1 MPSLPPAVATLAE
14 GDPFRVG
21 RPGMAQPWRAWRAFH
36 PSGAALAGGILFV
49 AFVTLAVATP
59 LVAPHDPA
67 RQELRAKLLP
77 PLGFPGSRAPYTL
90 GTDMMGRDLLTQI
103 LYGIRV
109 SLVVGMAAVALAC
122 ALGIL
127 LGLAAGY
134 HRGAV
139 DGLIMRAADVQF
151 SLPLLLVAM
160 AAIAVWGRGLGK
172 LIAVLGVAGW
182 AEYGR
187 TIRGSVV
194 AVREQE
200 YIQAVRAQGAGS
212 ARIMGRHILPDAVTP
227 VLVLVVVNIPR
238 VMILEATLSFLGL
251 GVPITT
257 PSLGIAIALGYN
269 YLLSGAWW
277 VSILPGG
284 VLMLIVLSINLVGD
298 WLREGLDPRLRS

>member
-1 MPSLPPAVATLAE
+1 VAL
-14 GDPFRVG
+14 
-21 RPGMAQPWRAWRAFH
+21 PWRAWRTVH
-36 PSGAALAGGILFV
+36 PTKAALAGSVLFV
-49 AFVTLAVATP
+49 AFVALGAATP
-59 LVAPHDPA
+59 LIAPHDPA

-77 PLGFPGSRAPYTL
+77 PVGFPGSQERYPL
-90 GTDMMGRDLLTQI
+90 GSDMLGRDLLTQI

-109 SLVVGMAAVALAC
+109 SLAVGMAGVGLASG
-122 ALGIL
+122 LGIL

-134 HRGAV
+134 HRGAL

-160 AAIAVWGRGLGK
+160 AAIALWGRGLGK
-172 LIAVLGVAGW
+172 LIVVLGVAGW

-187 TIRGSVV
+187 TLRASVV

-200 YIQAVRAQGAGS
+200 YVQAVRAQGAGS
-212 ARIMGRHILPDAVTP
+212 GRIMGRHILPNALTP

-277 VSILPGG
+277 VSILPGA
-284 VLMLIVLSINLVGD
+284 VLMLIVLSVNLVGD
-298 WLREGLDPRLRS
+298 WLRERLDPRLRHSTTQ